1 MHFNIGDKV
10 WIPCEVKPGPFSNE
24 RLARIQ
30 LSHFDEAPWLGFV
43 DVASLKEQVETGN
56 THVVAVVVDLNQPT
70 HVGVIIQGHAF
81 DVGQIRASREEVQ
94 LVSVT
99 P

>member
-1 MHFNIGDKV
+1 MALQVGGKV

-30 LSHFDEAPWLGFV
+30 LPAGPWLGFV
-43 DVASLKEQVETGN
+43 DTGALKEPVETGD
-56 THVVAVVVDLNQPT
+56 TYVLAYVTEIQGNQVT
-70 HVGVIIQGHAF
+70 VIVQGHAF
-81 DVGQIRASREEVQ
+81 NVGQVQASLAKVKP
-94 LVSVT
+94 LDPVS